1 MYAATECNK
10 MHCSTL
16 QHSATPFF
24 NDTRVIAHKHMYNHT
39 IINVLS
45 RVSLLLA
52 SSLSCCL
59 SCNDILVITHIQTYI
74 HRRTLWCISLA
85 FVIPLV
91 LLFLLFCSCFSSF
104 ALLFTLLL
112 SCSLSCFFVFSL
124 ARALFPSV
132 FPSHFLTELALLFT
146 RKLSLSLSYPRFL
159 SLSLL
164 RSPLPLSLSHFRSLA
179 RSLVLSL
186 SLLLSLSCPP
196 VLSISLTRARSL
208 SRSFARSLS
217 LFETYQYLYVVFV
230 RKCVCV
236 HVF

>member
-85 FVIPLV
+85 FVIPLL
-91 LLFLLFCSCFSSF
+91 LLFLLFCSPLHSL
-104 ALLFTLLL
+104 ALLFTLF
-112 SCSLSCFFVFSL
+112 CSPLHS
-124 ARALFPSV
+124 
-132 FPSHFLTELALLFT
+132 LALLFPLLLFCF
-146 RKLSLSLSYPRFL
+146 LSCSRAFPFCFPLSFPDRTGALIHAQTL

-164 RSPLPLSLSHFRSLA
+164 PAFSLSLSSPFPPSSLSLAFSLARSLA
-179 RSLVLSL
+179 RSLSFPSSL
-186 SLLLSLSCPP
+186 SLLPTCSLY
-196 VLSISLTRARSL
+196 LFWNIS
-208 SRSFARSLS
+208 
-217 LFETYQYLYVVFV
+217 VFV
-230 RKCVCV
+230 CCVCS
-236 HVF
+236 